1 MVIIITTSSS
11 CVQFLEARV
20 ASNEEGNLYVDI
32 TELRMDQ
39 VIVLISMPVLVR
51 FDAWAI
57 SYLFSFR
64 PNLSNKIL
72 IFYA

>member
-1 MVIIITTSSS
+1 M
-11 CVQFLEARV
+11 EARV

-39 VIVLISMPVLVR
+39 VIVLISIPVWIKMLTV
-51 FDAWAI
+51 FI
-57 SYLFSFR
+57 HIF
-64 PNLSNKIL
+64 PTHKIH